1 MNYFALTAS
10 VKTENDS
17 YAYGYKTHNAK
28 ISIFYEGILIYATIL
43 VTVLVPILPA

>member
-10 VKTENDS
+10 VKTEND

-43 VTVLVPILPA
+43 VTVLVPILHA